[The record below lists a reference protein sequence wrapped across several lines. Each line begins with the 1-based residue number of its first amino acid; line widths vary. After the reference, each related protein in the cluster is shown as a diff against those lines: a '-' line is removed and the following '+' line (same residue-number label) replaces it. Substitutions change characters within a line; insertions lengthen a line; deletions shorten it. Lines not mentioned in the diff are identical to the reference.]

1 MRDMDYLDLHISR
14 KYTADLDTAIEH
26 TDGIESLKGKTL
38 LITGTTG
45 TIGSFVTDV
54 LLRYDQ
60 ITQGGIRVVA
70 AGRNVQKL
78 EQIYGRYASLQ
89 TVRYDLSR
97 DISFDFDIDYIIHTA
112 GNAHPA
118 AFNGNPVGT
127 IVDSVNS
134 IYRLLE
140 YGRKHRAKRLLYV
153 SSGEVYGQGDSMPD
167 ELDESYSGY
176 LDTLS
181 PRSCYPMAKRAAE
194 NLCASY
200 TKQYG
205 LETVIIRPC
214 HTYGPCITSSDNR
227 AHAQFIR
234 NVLDDG
240 DIVLKSTGTQMRS
253 YNYVADCVSA
263 LLTVMVKGN
272 SGEVYNT
279 ANPDARCTIAQ
290 LAGIIAEKAGK
301 KVVFAEP
308 SPEDLDDRTPV
319 AKQVLSSRKIEALG
333 WKSAFSLEQGLEHTL
348 EILKGCRILCR
359 RGIVQDGKDS
369 LS

>member
-1 MRDMDYLDLHISR
+1 MDYLDVHKSR
-14 KYTADLDTAIEH
+14 KYMDDLDTAIEH
-26 TDGIESLKGKTL
+26 TEGIENLEGKTL
-38 LITGTTG
+38 LITGATG

-54 LLRYDQ
+54 LLRYGQ
-60 ITQGGIRVVA
+60 IIPGGIRVVA

-78 EQIYGRYASLQ
+78 EQMYAVYAGFQ
-89 TVRYDLSR
+89 AVWYDLSR
-97 DISFDFDIDYIIHTA
+97 DIAFDFDVDYIIHIA

-134 IYRLLE
+134 TYRLLE
-140 YGRKHRAKRLLYV
+140 YGRKHGAKRFLYV

-176 LDTLS
+176 LDIMS
-181 PRSCYPMAKRAAE
+181 SRSCYPEAKRAAE

-205 LETVIIRPC
+205 LETVVIRPC
-214 HTYGPCITSSDNR
+214 HTYGPCITQSDNR

-234 NVLDDG
+234 NVLDDS
-240 DIVLKSTGTQMRS
+240 DIIIKSAGTQMRS

-272 SGEVYNT
+272 SGEAYNT
-279 ANPDARCTIAQ
+279 ANPEARCTIAQ
-290 LAGIIAEKAGK
+290 LAGIIAKKVGK
-301 KVVFAEP
+301 KVVFVEP
-308 SPEDLDDRTPV
+308 SPDKLEDRTPV

-333 WKSAFSLEQGLEHTL
+333 WKGAFSLEQGLEHTL

-359 RGIVQDGKDS
+359 RGSNLGW
-369 LS
+369 